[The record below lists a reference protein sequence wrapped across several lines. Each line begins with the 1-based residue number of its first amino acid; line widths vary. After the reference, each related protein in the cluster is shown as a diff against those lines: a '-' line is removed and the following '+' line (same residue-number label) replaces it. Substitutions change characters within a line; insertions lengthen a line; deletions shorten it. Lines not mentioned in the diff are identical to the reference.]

1 VCARAVRGPRD
12 GELGASITDGSA
24 GDGAERAGATGAGDD
39 CEGETSG
46 VGFSRSVVE
55 VAEGGAASGEGLL
68 SAAPAS
74 AGMHSSEQDPS
85 KLAAPNRA
93 RFDDRG
99 R

>member
-1 VCARAVRGPRD
+1 
-12 GELGASITDGSA
+12 
-24 GDGAERAGATGAGDD
+24 
-39 CEGETSG
+39 